1 MVAATDALP
10 PLSDNLVR
18 ETLHRRA
25 LPGESILELDRFA
38 QTLLDRGWDGTV
50 SAEVL
55 SAELRELPVNALVRR
70 LYDTTA
76 QYWP

>member
-38 QTLLDRGWDGTV
+38 QCCSTVVGT
-50 SAEVL
+50 A
-55 SAELRELPVNALVRR
+55 R
-70 LYDTTA
+70 
-76 QYWP
+76 